1 MELNEEQS
9 LLVEEL
15 KEILGIETINNNRKY
30 WMVRAGVEGAFF
42 YEFFTRKFI
51 GINVPTGNNLEL
63 LKNSSI
69 EELKE
74 IIAKESSYEIKN
86 IGHLA
91 TKVYNFF
98 NEIKKGDIIV
108 MPSYRKERIAF
119 GVVENENV
127 ILDDSLYLH
136 ESIKA
141 VKNLTKENPIPDKR
155 IEVKWTKLV
164 NGSNL
169 PGKLLL
175 NLVAPHGLSSITD
188 SNVIDL
194 INTAMDTFFI
204 KNEIAYMTFDVKTE
218 SDIDLKDIANYFSTV
233 NEVVDFTNEYFKDDE
248 RINLKINLNSPGTIN
263 FIGPVGA
270 VLIAG
275 VLLAIL
281 GCDFEINLFKT
292 IKFKVKTKGL
302 LPYIQAFFD
311 QHNKNEDRKLEYK
324 KTITNLEIKEPEKL
338 KRIIE
343 ILNSI
348 DNPEKEKRDSNDP
361 PINS

>member
-15 KEILGIETINNNRKY
+15 KEILGIETISNNRKY
-30 WMVRAGVEGAFF
+30 WMVRAGVEGVFF

-51 GINVPTGNNLEL
+51 GINVPVGNNLEL
-63 LKNSSI
+63 LKKSNI
-69 EELKE
+69 EDLKE
-74 IIAKESSYEIKN
+74 IIAKESPKEIKN
-86 IGHLA
+86 VGHLA

-119 GVVENENV
+119 GIVENENI
-127 ILDDSLYLH
+127 ILDDSLYLN

-141 VKNLTKENPIPDKR
+141 AKNLTKENPIPDKR
-155 IEVKWTKLV
+155 MEVKWIKLV
-164 NGSNL
+164 KGSNL

-175 NLVAPHGLSSITD
+175 SLIAPHGLSAITD
-188 SNVIDL
+188 NNVIDL

-204 KNEIAYMTFDVKTE
+204 KNETAYMTFDVRTE

-263 FIGPVGA
+263 FIGPAGA

-275 VLLAIL
+275 VLLAVL
-281 GCDFEINLFKT
+281 GCDFEINVFNI
-292 IKFKVKTKGL
+292 IKFKAKTKGL
-302 LPYIQAFFD
+302 LAYIQAFFD
-311 QHNKNEDRKLEYK
+311 QHNKSEDRKLEYK
-324 KTITNLEIKEPEKL
+324 KTITNLEVKEPEKL

-348 DNPEKEKRDSNDP
+348 DNPEKENRESNDP
-361 PINS
+361 PVNS

>member
-1 MELNEEQS
+1 MS
-9 LLVEEL
+9 I
-15 KEILGIETINNNRKY
+15 KIRKGKIED
-30 WMVRAGVEGAFF
+30 
-42 YEFFTRKFI
+42 
-51 GINVPTGNNLEL
+51 
-63 LKNSSI
+63 
-69 EELKE
+69 LKE
-74 IIAKESSYEIKN
+74 IIAKESPKEIKN
-86 IGHLA
+86 VGHLA

-119 GVVENENV
+119 GIVENENI
-127 ILDDSLYLH
+127 ILDDSLYLN

-141 VKNLTKENPIPDKR
+141 AKNLTKENPIPDKR
-155 IEVKWTKLV
+155 MEVKWIKLV
-164 NGSNL
+164 KGSNL

-175 NLVAPHGLSSITD
+175 SLIAPHGLSAITD
-188 SNVIDL
+188 NNVIDL

-204 KNEIAYMTFDVKTE
+204 KNETAYMTFDVRTE

-263 FIGPVGA
+263 FIGPAGA

-275 VLLAIL
+275 VLLAVL
-281 GCDFEINLFKT
+281 GCDFEINVFNI
-292 IKFKVKTKGL
+292 IKFKAKTKGL
-302 LPYIQAFFD
+302 LAYIQAFFD
-311 QHNKNEDRKLEYK
+311 QHNKSEDRKLEYK
-324 KTITNLEIKEPEKL
+324 KTITNLEVKEPEKL

-348 DNPEKEKRDSNDP
+348 DNPEKENRESNDP
-361 PINS
+361 PVNS